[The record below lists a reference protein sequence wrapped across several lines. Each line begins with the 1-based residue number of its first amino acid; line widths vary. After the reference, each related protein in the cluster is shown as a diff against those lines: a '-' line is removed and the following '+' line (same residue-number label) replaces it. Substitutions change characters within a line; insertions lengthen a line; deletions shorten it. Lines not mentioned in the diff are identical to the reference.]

1 MLGSSSVARRKRG
14 SGYRSLLRRRVT
26 SAAATLPPAMVT
38 RSCPTRASSPR
49 ALRWVPAGRPCPIR
63 SPAPYP
69 AVVSMKSA
77 GIAVLLSF
85 VWPGLGHLYVGKIG
99 AGIALICTEL
109 VMILSSF
116 LIITLIVTVPV
127 GVVTLVAAA
136 ATAASAAQDYRPPG
150 FRGS

>member
-1 MLGSSSVARRKRG
+1 
-14 SGYRSLLRRRVT
+14 
-26 SAAATLPPAMVT
+26 
-38 RSCPTRASSPR
+38 
-49 ALRWVPAGRPCPIR
+49 
-63 SPAPYP
+63 
-69 AVVSMKSA
+69 MKSA